1 MIKKLTI
8 LGWLR
13 KINSEFIDDFV
24 NKMKFRKHRTSY
36 IEIASL
42 KDNRGPRRGKW
53 YQKIIAEYSRIS
65 IIYRRVRGMR
75 PVNLRANFCAI
86 WLIIMGYL
94 ELSGEKARRLCI
106 LFAIYID
113 RDSSAS
119 ASHAKQ
125 MTLGIFITKRQT
137 ASLIS

>member
-1 MIKKLTI
+1 MRET
-8 LGWLR
+8 
-13 KINSEFIDDFV
+13 NSEFIEDFV
-24 NKMKFRKHRTSY
+24 NKMKSRKHRTSY
-36 IEIASL
+36 IKIVSS
-42 KDNRGPRRGKW
+42 KDNRGLRRGTHKW
-53 YQKIIAEYSRIS
+53 YRKMFIAEYSCIS

-86 WLIIMGYL
+86 GLIIMGYL
-94 ELSGEKARRLCI
+94 ELSEEKARCI

-125 MTLGIFITKRQT
+125 MTLGIFMTERQT